1 MGSLDFPPLK
11 MGFTAPRPPRT
22 NGVSASVGMV
32 GGTDNVV
39 ERVTIRGFGN
49 SGICTSQLSNQVRLT
64 HVTDG
69 GLIGGDNACVHADNT
84 PTDCAT
90 NNCTKVWSFNWV
102 HNCREKCMRCDD
114 GSQNCTIHN
123 NVVFNCGKPLHNGSP
138 AGVLLK
144 GRVVYLCE

>member
-1 MGSLDFPPLK
+1 
-11 MGFTAPRPPRT
+11 
-22 NGVSASVGMV
+22 MV